1 MKPRGRPRGFDR
13 DAALRRAMTVFWQR
27 GYAGASV
34 EALAGAMRIN
44 KPSLYAAFG
53 CKEELFREALE
64 LYGVVEGAPVQRAL
78 DEAPTAR
85 HGVQGALRVNANL
98 YTARGKPRG
107 CMIGLSALQCP
118 PEDARVRRVA
128 RRTRQE
134 GEAAIRRRVERG
146 IADGDVP
153 PTADANAM
161 AAFYTAVIHGLSVQA
176 RDGVSRTVL
185 DAIVEG
191 AMAAWDRLA
200 GGGLR
205 TRPTHGG

>member
-34 EALAGAMRIN
+34 EALAAAMRIN

-53 CKEELFREALE
+53 CKEALFGEALA
-64 LYGVVEGAPVQRAL
+64 LYDAVEGAPVQRAL
-78 DEAPTAR
+78 DGPTAR
-85 HGVQGALRVNANL
+85 PAVEGALRANANL

-118 PEDARVRRVA
+118 PEDERVRRVA
-128 RRTRQE
+128 RRTRHE
-134 GEAAIRRRVERG
+134 GEAAIRRRIERG

-161 AAFYTAVIHGLSVQA
+161 AAFYTAVIHGLSVHA
-176 RDGVSRTVL
+176 RDGASRSTL
-185 DAIVEG
+185 DTIVES
-191 AMAAWDRLA
+191 AMAVWDSLA
-200 GGGLR
+200 GGCG
-205 TRPTHGG
+205 HGAGVTTT